1 MEKEKSFSKELKIV
15 VNLIDKNFLKLLPFL
30 VVAVAI
36 GIFSLNAFG
45 GENSFAEYFLP
56 VGEGD
61 SELIVTESGAKILID
76 GGPANSA
83 VVESLDAIL
92 PPFDRSLDLVIMT
105 HAQVDHFGGLMDV
118 VKSYR
123 IGLFLWNG
131 FGSGPETFERFKHIL
146 GNEGIPSLVVGAGDR
161 IMVDGT
167 EIRIVSPGDTRL
179 AGDDLNNSA
188 IVIEV
193 SAENVKSALMSD
205 VDSKTEEVLAGHI
218 GHVDVLKVAHHGS
231 KGSLS
236 EKFFEITSPGIAVIE
251 VGKNAY
257 GHPSKEVVVALG
269 AVGARVFRTDEEG
282 IIKIGETASGSIGVF
297 AVR

>member
-15 VNLIDKNFLKLLPFL
+15 TDLVNKDFLKLLPFL

-45 GENSFAEYFLP
+45 GEYSFAEYFLP

-118 VKSYR
+118 AKSYR

-131 FGSGPETFERFKHIL
+131 FGSGPETFERFKRIL
-146 GNEGIPSLVVGAGDR
+146 SDENVPSLVVGADDR
-161 IMVDGT
+161 ITIGGT
-167 EIRIVSPGDTRL
+167 EVYVVSPDDARPVG
-179 AGDDLNNSA
+179 GDLNNSA
-188 IVIEV
+188 IVIGVNTE
-193 SAENVKSALMSD
+193 SVKSAFMSD
-205 VDSKTEEVLAGHI
+205 VDSETEEMLSGRI
-218 GHVDVLKVAHHGS
+218 GRVDVLKVAHHGS
-231 KGSLS
+231 SGSLS
-236 EKFFEITSPGIAVIE
+236 EKFFKVVSPGIAVIE
-251 VGKNAY
+251 VGTNAY
-257 GHPSKEVVVALG
+257 GHPSKEVVAALEV
-269 AVGARVFRTDEEG
+269 VGARVFRTDEEG
-282 IIKIGETASGSIGVF
+282 IIKVGETASGNIGVF